1 MADISAEIAAFQN
14 AVYGEEVRSSM
25 VSAIEKI
32 NGVAED
38 AESTVEG
45 FSLGVTQAISNANTA
60 ASVANTAA
68 SNANTKA
75 TAANTAA
82 TNANTA
88 RTAAN
93 NAATAANNAASAATT
108 TNTNITNAES
118 ARVTA
123 EQARA
128 TAESARQ
135 ANEQSRQTA
144 ETARVNAE
152 SARASAESS
161 RASTESQRQGNEN
174 TRQGNETIRQTQE
187 GLRVSAENSR
197 VNEFEDMQAA
207 FADMQRQIIPQAT
220 TNTMGGVVVGDGLN
234 VNNALLSLATT
245 KSGSGTAVA
254 SNGAV
259 LESVVVYGQS
269 VQDGTPTPSEPV
281 DVQVVRTPNLIPFD
295 LATLKTYNT
304 SGTWSGNVY
313 TFRAIQATFN
323 EDGTITLNG
332 TVSGTYTLYLVA
344 NSNQLFLPDG
354 SYTLTGELPGT
365 GSDSTWYFQATT
377 TTDSSGTVKA
387 RNRDYGSGVTF
398 AVDSTVYGVFS
409 YFHAATGDTFNN
421 AVLKPQLIAGSQIKP
436 FVPYGSIGIVVGN
449 TAASIDLQGN
459 VLASLPDGTRDVLT
473 VDGAG
478 HCVLEK
484 RTHVWNMRDYSNA
497 TWSKSGSATNGFYIS
512 RTTLNPVAKANQYSS
527 HYSSITTPVAST
539 SVYFSTTNTSYLDG
553 SFNFNLDAAVVGSTV
568 ADFKTWLSSHDV
580 FVCAQLDAEQ
590 TIDLGYI
597 DMPTIPEDAT
607 ISVSASITPV
617 IDAAWWE
624 RGAEAIA
631 STVKALSE
639 RIKALEEAIA
649 ELATA

>member
-60 ASVANTAA
+60 ASAANTAA

-161 RASTESQRQGNEN
+161 RASAESQRQSNES

-187 GLRVSAENSR
+187 GLRVSAESSR
-197 VNEFEDMQAA
+197 VSEFEDMQAA
-207 FADMQRQIIPQAT
+207 FADMQRQIVPQAT
-220 TNTMGGVVVGDGLN
+220 TSTMGGVIVGDGLN
-234 VNNALLSLATT
+234 VENALLSLATT

-269 VQDGTPTPSEPV
+269 DQDGTPTPSEPV
-281 DVQVVRTPNLIPFD
+281 DIQVVEGRNLVDFANPALVNTDGGVTFTINAD
-295 LATLKTYNT
+295 GSYDVHGTATKNTYIYVTNNS
-304 SGTWSGNVY
+304 SGFQLPAGSY
-313 TFRAIQATFN
+313 TFSARNQ
-323 EDGTITLNG
+323 DGSYPSVLRVGASRWLNG
-332 TVSGTYTLYLVA
+332 TNTSLGSASDHALTF
-344 NSNQLFLPDG
+344 NHDG
-354 SYTLTGELPGT
+354 QGNLQFIVYVKNG
-365 GSDSTWYFQATT
+365 
-377 TTDSSGTVKA
+377 GTVNA
-387 RNRDYGSGVTF
+387 
-398 AVDSTVYGVFS
+398 TVY
-409 YFHAATGDTFNN
+409 
-421 AVLKPQLIAGSQIKP
+421 PQLEAGSTATP
-436 FVPYGSIGIVVGN
+436 YTPYGSIGIVIGD
-449 TAASIDLQGN
+449 TATPIDLQGN
-459 VLASLPDGTRDVLT
+459 VLASLPDGTKDVLT
-473 VDGAG
+473 VDSVG
-478 HCVLEK
+478 HVVLQK
-484 RTHVWNMRDYSNA
+484 RTHVWNMRDYSNSA
-497 TWSKSGSATNGFYIS
+497 WSKSGSATNGFYIS

-539 SVYFSTTNTSYLDG
+539 SVYFSTTNTSYLDD

-580 FVCAQLDAEQ
+580 FVLARLDTEQ

>member
-32 NGVAED
+32 NDVCED
-38 AESTVEG
+38 AESTVDSFE
-45 FSLGVTQAISNANTA
+45 SSITTAISNANTA
-60 ASVANTAA
+60 ASAANTAA

-75 TAANTAA
+75 SAANTAA

-144 ETARVNAE
+144 ETARANAE
-152 SARASAESS
+152 SARTSAESS
-161 RASTESQRQGNEN
+161 RASAESQRQSNES
-174 TRQGNETIRQTQE
+174 TRQGNETVRQTQE
-187 GLRVSAENSR
+187 GLRVSAESSR

-207 FADMQRQIIPQAT
+207 FADMQRQIVPQAT
-220 TNTMGGVVVGDGLN
+220 TSTMGGVIVGDGLN
-234 VNNALLSLATT
+234 VDNALLSLATT

-281 DVQVVRTPNLIPFD
+281 DIQVVEGRNLVDFANPASVNTDGGVTFTINAD
-295 LATLKTYNT
+295 GSYDVHGTATKNTYIYVTNNS
-304 SGTWSGNVY
+304 SGFQLPAGSY
-313 TFRAIQATFN
+313 TFSARNQ
-323 EDGTITLNG
+323 DGSYPSVLRVGASRWLNG
-332 TVSGTYTLYLVA
+332 TNTSLGSASDHALTF
-344 NSNQLFLPDG
+344 NHDG
-354 SYTLTGELPGT
+354 QGNLQFIVYVNNG
-365 GSDSTWYFQATT
+365 
-377 TTDSSGTVKA
+377 GTVNA
-387 RNRDYGSGVTF
+387 
-398 AVDSTVYGVFS
+398 TVY
-409 YFHAATGDTFNN
+409 
-421 AVLKPQLIAGSQIKP
+421 PQLEAGSTATP
-436 FVPYGSIGIVVGN
+436 YAPYGAISIAMGN
-449 TAASIDLQGN
+449 TVTPIDLQGN
-459 VLASLPDGTRDVLT
+459 VLASLPDGTRDTVT
-473 VDGAG
+473 VDSAG

-484 RTHVWNMRDYSNA
+484 NVGAITFNGSETWTAWGNGKSYYTAVSTGGGYNVHSALCDYFQYSDGNA
-497 TWSKSGSATNGFYIS
+497 SPAQNHFTFNRYSGSDLRWNKNIS
-512 RTTLNPVAKANQYSS
+512 FNYDNAGND
-527 HYSSITTPVAST
+527 VASW
-539 SVYFSTTNTSYLDG
+539 
-553 SFNFNLDAAVVGSTV
+553 
-568 ADFKTWLSSHDV
+568 KTWLSSNPV
-580 FVCAQLDAEQ
+580 TVYYPLNTPT

-624 RGAEAIA
+624 RGAEALANI
-631 STVKALSE
+631 VKAFSE
-639 RIKALEEAIA
+639 RIKALEEAVA

>member
-32 NGVAED
+32 NDVCED
-38 AESTVEG
+38 AESTVES
-45 FSLGVTQAISNANTA
+45 FSSGVTQAISNANTA
-60 ASVANTAA
+60 ASAANTAA
-68 SNANTKA
+68 SNANSKA

-161 RASTESQRQGNEN
+161 RASAESQRQSNEN
-174 TRQGNETIRQTQE
+174 TRQGNENVRQTQE
-187 GLRVSAENSR
+187 GLRVSAENTR

-207 FADMQRQIIPQAT
+207 FADMQRQIIPKAT
-220 TNTMGGVVVGDGLN
+220 TSTMGGVIVGDGLN
-234 VNNALLSLATT
+234 VDDARLSLATT

-281 DVQVVRTPNLIPFD
+281 DVQVVQGANLVDVSQATAQTVNTNAIVSNDSVHVYTTSNGAYRGAIIPVSLEAGKSYSGKVHIDYVSGSARVSFRRVSDNVLVGVSTNSQTQSGDYEFNLVNYDGTPVYLSLFV
-295 LATLKTYNT
+295 
-304 SGTWSGNVY
+304 TWSTSDAGD
-313 TFRAIQATFN
+313 ATFSNLMLN
-323 EDGTITLNG
+323 EGAKVLP
-332 TVSGTYTLYLVA
+332 YT
-344 NSNQLFLPDG
+344 
-354 SYTLTGELPGT
+354 
-365 GSDSTWYFQATT
+365 
-377 TTDSSGTVKA
+377 
-387 RNRDYGSGVTF
+387 
-398 AVDSTVYGVFS
+398 
-409 YFHAATGDTFNN
+409 
-421 AVLKPQLIAGSQIKP
+421 
-436 FVPYGSIGIVVGN
+436 PYGSIGIVIGG
-449 TAASIDLQGN
+449 TATPIDLQGN
-459 VLASLPDGTRDVLT
+459 VLASLPDGTRDTVT

-478 HCVLEK
+478 HCVLTK
-484 RTHVWNMRDYSNA
+484 NVAYVNMDGVTVKATDMRSPSGTATAYRFVIGDLPYAATISSSERSNFYCSVAVYNANAA
-497 TWSKSGSATNGFYIS
+497 TTADNQVNGQALLYQYASKPSLLFCIDGVSS
-512 RTTLNPVAKANQYSS
+512 VQDAN
-527 HYSSITTPVAST
+527 TW
-539 SVYFSTTNTSYLDG
+539 FST
-553 SFNFNLDAAVVGSTV
+553 NLPKLAYKLATP
-568 ADFKTWLSSHDV
+568 
-580 FVCAQLDAEQ
+580 EI
-590 TIDLGYI
+590 IDLGYI

-607 ISVSASITPV
+607 ISVSASMTPV

-624 RGAEAIA
+624 RGAEALANI
-631 STVKALSE
+631 VKAFSE
-639 RIKALEEAIA
+639 RIRALEEAVA

>member
-32 NGVAED
+32 NDVAED

-45 FSLGVTQAISNANTA
+45 FSAGVTQAISNANTA
-60 ASVANTAA
+60 ASAANTAA

-75 TAANTAA
+75 SAANTAA

-108 TNTNITNAES
+108 TNTNIANAES

-152 SARASAESS
+152 SVRASAESS
-161 RASTESQRQGNEN
+161 RSSAESQRQSNESTRQGNEN
-174 TRQGNETIRQTQE
+174 VRQTQE
-187 GLRVSAENSR
+187 GLRVSAENTR

-220 TNTMGGVVVGDGLN
+220 ESTMGGVIVGDGLN
-234 VNNALLSLATT
+234 VENALLSLATT
-245 KSGSGTAVA
+245 KSGSGTTVA

-259 LESVVVYGQS
+259 LESVVIYGQS
-269 VQDGTPTPSEPV
+269 DQDGTPTPSEPV
-281 DVQVVRTPNLIPFD
+281 PIEVIEPHNLFGVPIAGWISGGASSYSQLSGLGGSTGTLFVAEVPSNTTFTISVKLYTGMNRFRISLFDADPRSGEQFATGHFSQLVSVNDPTTDRT
-295 LATLKTYNT
+295 
-304 SGTWSGNVY
+304 Y
-313 TFRAIQATFN
+313 TFSSGEFTWVALGLSTSATALNLDAQA
-323 EDGTITLNG
+323 
-332 TVSGTYTLYLVA
+332 
-344 NSNQLFLPDG
+344 QL
-354 SYTLTGELPGT
+354 ET
-365 GSDSTWYFQATT
+365 GS
-377 TTDSSGTVKA
+377 
-387 RNRDYGSGVTF
+387 
-398 AVDSTVYGVFS
+398 
-409 YFHAATGDTFNN
+409 AATPYVASGCIGLVVGDT
-421 AVLKPQLIAGSQIKP
+421 AT
-436 FVPYGSIGIVVGN
+436 SIP
-449 TAASIDLQGN
+449 LQGN
-459 VLASLPDGTRDVLT
+459 VLASLPDGTRDTVT

-478 HCVLEK
+478 HCV
-484 RTHVWNMRDYSNA
+484 A
-497 TWSKSGSATNGFYIS
+497 TKAVSHIASYNGESVGSVYLS
-512 RTTLNPVAKANQYSS
+512 TTGQLTTGAEVYYKAS
-527 HYSSITTPVAST
+527 ST
-539 SVYFSTTNTSYLDG
+539 S
-553 SFNFNLDAAVVGSTV
+553 
-568 ADFKTWLSSHDV
+568 
-580 FVCAQLDAEQ
+580 

-617 IDAAWWE
+617 IDASWWE
-624 RGAEAIA
+624 RGAEALANI
-631 STVKALSE
+631 VKAFSE
-639 RIKALEEAIA
+639 RIKALEEAVA

>member
-1 MADISAEIAAFQN
+1 MADISAEIAAFKN

-32 NGVAED
+32 NDVAED

-45 FSLGVTQAISNANTA
+45 FSAGVTQAISNANTA
-60 ASVANTAA
+60 ASAANTAA

-75 TAANTAA
+75 SAANTAA

-118 ARVTA
+118 ARVSA
-123 EQARA
+123 ENARA
-128 TAESARQ
+128 TAEATRQ

-161 RASTESQRQGNEN
+161 RASAESQRQSNES

-187 GLRVSAENSR
+187 GLRVSAESSR
-197 VNEFEDMQAA
+197 VSEFEDMQAA

-220 TNTMGGVVVGDGLN
+220 ESTMGGVIVGDGLN
-234 VNNALLSLATT
+234 VDNALLSLATT

-254 SNGAV
+254 SSGAV

-281 DVQVVRTPNLIPFD
+281 DIQVVEGRNLFGTPIAGWITGSSSDYLQLSGLGGSAGTLFVAEIPSNTTFIISAKLYTGMNRFRIALFDADPRSGEQFATGHFSQLANINDQATDRTYTF
-295 LATLKTYNT
+295 
-304 SGTWSGNVY
+304 SSGNFTWVVLGLS
-313 TFRAIQATFN
+313 TSASALNPNAQA
-323 EDGTITLNG
+323 
-332 TVSGTYTLYLVA
+332 
-344 NSNQLFLPDG
+344 QL
-354 SYTLTGELPGT
+354 ET
-365 GSDSTWYFQATT
+365 GS
-377 TTDSSGTVKA
+377 
-387 RNRDYGSGVTF
+387 
-398 AVDSTVYGVFS
+398 
-409 YFHAATGDTFNN
+409 AAT
-421 AVLKPQLIAGSQIKP
+421 
-436 FVPYGSIGIVVGN
+436 PYVAPGCIGLVVGG
-449 TAASIDLQGN
+449 AATSIPLQGN
-459 VLASLPDGTRDVLT
+459 VLASLPDGTRDTVT

-478 HCVLEK
+478 HCVLTKNIAQHTFDGSENWGVHASIASWFYVDWLVPDMDYTK
-484 RTHVWNMRDYSNA
+484 GTSGAAGLSETHVCVAYTNVGNLTEGQFSYGIVAA
-497 TWSKSGSATNGFYIS
+497 TGGHRFVVKE
-512 RTTLNPVAKANQYSS
+512 
-527 HYSSITTPVAST
+527 T
-539 SVYFSTTNTSYLDG
+539 SVTTKE
-553 SFNFNLDAAVVGSTV
+553 
-568 ADFKTWLSSHDV
+568 DFKTWIASNNLT
-580 FVCAQLDAEQ
+580 FMYPLTTPQ

-607 ISVSASITPV
+607 ISVSASMTPV

-631 STVKALSE
+631 NIVKAFSE
-639 RIKALEEAIA
+639 RIKALEEAVA

>member
-60 ASVANTAA
+60 ASAANTAA

-161 RASTESQRQGNEN
+161 RASAESQRQSNES
-174 TRQGNETIRQTQE
+174 TRQGNETIRQTHE
-187 GLRVSAENSR
+187 GLRVSAESSR
-197 VNEFEDMQAA
+197 VSEFEDMQAA
-207 FADMQRQIIPQAT
+207 FADMQRQIVPQAT
-220 TNTMGGVVVGDGLN
+220 TSTMGGVIVGDGLN
-234 VNNALLSLATT
+234 VENALLSLATT

-269 VQDGTPTPSEPV
+269 DQDGTPTPSEPV
-281 DVQVVRTPNLIPFD
+281 DIQVVEGRNLVDFANPALVNTDGGVTFTINAD
-295 LATLKTYNT
+295 GSYDVHGTATKSTYIYVTNNS
-304 SGTWSGNVY
+304 SGFQLPAGSY
-313 TFRAIQATFN
+313 TFSARNQ
-323 EDGTITLNG
+323 DGSYPSVLRVGASRWLNG
-332 TVSGTYTLYLVA
+332 TNTSLGSASDHALTF
-344 NSNQLFLPDG
+344 NHDG
-354 SYTLTGELPGT
+354 QGNLQFIVYVKNG
-365 GSDSTWYFQATT
+365 
-377 TTDSSGTVKA
+377 GTVNA
-387 RNRDYGSGVTF
+387 
-398 AVDSTVYGVFS
+398 TVY
-409 YFHAATGDTFNN
+409 
-421 AVLKPQLIAGSQIKP
+421 PQLEAGSTATP
-436 FVPYGSIGIVVGN
+436 YTPYGSIGIVIGD
-449 TAASIDLQGN
+449 TATPIDLQGN
-459 VLASLPDGTRDVLT
+459 VLASLPDGTKDVLT
-473 VDGAG
+473 VDSVG
-478 HCVLEK
+478 HVVLQK
-484 RTHVWNMRDYSNA
+484 RTHVWNMRDYSNSA
-497 TWSKSGSATNGFYIS
+497 WSKSGSATNGFYIS

-539 SVYFSTTNTSYLDG
+539 SVYFSTTNTSYLDD

-580 FVCAQLDAEQ
+580 FVLARLDTEQ

>member
-32 NGVAED
+32 NDVCED
-38 AESTVEG
+38 AESTVES
-45 FSLGVTQAISNANTA
+45 FSSGVTQAISNANTA
-60 ASVANTAA
+60 ASAANTAA

-75 TAANTAA
+75 SAANTAA

-93 NAATAANNAASAATT
+93 NAATAANNAASAATAK
-108 TNTNITNAES
+108 NTSITNAES

-161 RASTESQRQGNEN
+161 RASAESQRQGNET
-174 TRQGNETIRQTQE
+174 TRQGNENTRQTQE

-207 FADMQRQIIPQAT
+207 FADMQRQIVPQAT
-220 TNTMGGVVVGDGLN
+220 TSTMGGVIVGDGLN
-234 VNNALLSLATT
+234 VDNALLSLATT

-269 VQDGTPTPSEPV
+269 VQDGTPTPSAPV
-281 DVQVVRTPNLIPFD
+281 DVQVVQGRNL
-295 LATLKTYNT
+295 LNNTATSQTAN
-304 SGTWSGNVY
+304 GI
-313 TFRAIQATFN
+313 TF
-323 EDGTITLNG
+323 
-332 TVSGTYTLYLVA
+332 TV
-344 NSNQLFLPDG
+344 NPDG
-354 SYTLTGELPGT
+354 SVTANGTATAVVFFNMPNTTGFELPAGTYSISGTPSGHGGNAYTRVRNVDSASYVADDRGNGATFTLQNSANVYVLIRIENGYTL
-365 GSDSTWYFQATT
+365 
-377 TTDSSGTVKA
+377 
-387 RNRDYGSGVTF
+387 
-398 AVDSTVYGVFS
+398 
-409 YFHAATGDTFNN
+409 NN
-421 AVLKPQLIAGSQIKP
+421 AVFKLQIERGSTVTP
-436 FVPYGSIGIVVGN
+436 YVPYGSIGIVIGD
-449 TAASIDLQGN
+449 TATSIPLQGN
-459 VLASLPDGTRDVLT
+459 VLASLPDGTRDTLT

-478 HCVLEK
+478 HCVLTK
-484 RTHVWNMRDYSNA
+484 NVAYVNMDGVTVKATDMRSPSGTATAYRFVILDLPYAVTISSSERSN
-497 TWSKSGSATNGFYIS
+497 FYCS
-512 RTTLNPVAKANQYSS
+512 VAVYNANA
-527 HYSSITTPVAST
+527 AST
-539 SVYFSTTNTSYLDG
+539 ADKQVNGQASLYQYASKPSLLFCIDGVSSVQDANTWFST
-553 SFNFNLDAAVVGSTV
+553 NLPKLAYKLATP
-568 ADFKTWLSSHDV
+568 
-580 FVCAQLDAEQ
+580 EI
-590 TIDLGYI
+590 IDLGYI

-617 IDAAWWE
+617 IDASWWE
-624 RGAEAIA
+624 RGAEALANI
-631 STVKALSE
+631 VKAFSE
-639 RIKALEEAIA
+639 RIKALEEAVA

>member
-1 MADISAEIAAFQN
+1 MADISQEIAAFQN

-32 NGVAED
+32 NDVCED
-38 AESTVEG
+38 AESTVES
-45 FSLGVTQAISNANTA
+45 FSSGVTTAISNANTA
-60 ASVANTAA
+60 ASAANTAA

-75 TAANTAA
+75 SAANTAA

-93 NAATAANNAASAATT
+93 NAATAANNAASAATA

-161 RASTESQRQGNEN
+161 RASAESQRQSNEN
-174 TRQGNETIRQTQE
+174 TRQGNETVRQTQE

-207 FADMQRQIIPQAT
+207 FADMQRQIVPQAT
-220 TNTMGGVVVGDGLN
+220 TNTMGGVIVGDGLN
-234 VNNALLSLATT
+234 VDNALLSLATT

-269 VQDGTPTPSEPV
+269 DQDGTPTPSEPV
-281 DVQVVRTPNLIPFD
+281 DVQVVQGVNTVDVSQATAQTPNTVVTVSEDSVRVYTTANGSYRGAIIPLSLEAGKSYRGKVHIDYVSGSARVAFRRVSDNVLVGVSTNGQTQSGDYEFNLVNYDGTPVYLSLIV
-295 LATLKTYNT
+295 
-304 SGTWSGNVY
+304 TWSTSDAGD
-313 TFRAIQATFN
+313 ATFSNLMLN
-323 EDGTITLNG
+323 EGAEVLP
-332 TVSGTYTLYLVA
+332 YT
-344 NSNQLFLPDG
+344 
-354 SYTLTGELPGT
+354 
-365 GSDSTWYFQATT
+365 
-377 TTDSSGTVKA
+377 
-387 RNRDYGSGVTF
+387 
-398 AVDSTVYGVFS
+398 
-409 YFHAATGDTFNN
+409 
-421 AVLKPQLIAGSQIKP
+421 
-436 FVPYGSIGIVVGN
+436 PYGSIGIVIGG
-449 TAASIDLQGN
+449 TATPIDLQGN
-459 VLASLPDGTRDVLT
+459 VLASLPDGTRDTVT

-484 RTHVWNMRDYSNA
+484 RVGVTVLNGSE
-497 TWSKSGSATNGFYIS
+497 TWGISASGTVCYTAIS
-512 RTTLNPVAKANQYSS
+512 GAK
-527 HYSSITTPVAST
+527 P
-539 SVYFSTTNTSYLDG
+539 TTNSNVG
-553 SFNFNLDAAVVGSTV
+553 NVVGICNRFVDNGSYNSGGGSIGLTWGGTTAGATCRACFNNGTETSSV
-568 ADFKTWLSSHDV
+568 AAWTTWLASNNV
-580 FVCAQLDAEQ
+580 TLYYPLAATQ

-597 DMPTIPEDAT
+597 DMPTIPEGAT

-617 IDAAWWE
+617 IDASWWE
-624 RGAEAIA
+624 RGAEALA
-631 STVKALSE
+631 SIVKAFSE
-639 RIKALEEAIA
+639 RIKALEEAVA

>member
-32 NGVAED
+32 NDVCED
-38 AESTVEG
+38 AESTVDSFE
-45 FSLGVTQAISNANTA
+45 SSITTAISNANTA
-60 ASVANTAA
+60 ASAANTAA

-75 TAANTAA
+75 SAANTAA

-161 RASTESQRQGNEN
+161 RASAESQRQSNESTRQGNEN
-174 TRQGNETIRQTQE
+174 VRQTQE
-187 GLRVSAENSR
+187 GLRVSAENTR

-220 TNTMGGVVVGDGLN
+220 ESTMGGVIVGDGLN
-234 VNNALLSLATT
+234 VENALLSLATT

-259 LESVVVYGQS
+259 LESVVVHGQS
-269 VQDGTPTPSEPV
+269 VQDGTPTPDAPV
-281 DVQVVRTPNLIPFD
+281 DVQVVQGVNLFSGFANTTPSSPVASVDVALSGND
-295 LATLKTYNT
+295 LVFNGTA
-304 SGTWSGNVY
+304 SGTGYAYQANSTGYDRAPKVTLQPGTY
-313 TFRAIQATFN
+313 TVHETTGMFGVRLGTGPNNTYFDVAPKGESHAI
-323 EDGTITLNG
+323 TITEETTLAVVPQIVNG
-332 TVSGTYTLYLVA
+332 TVFTNASPLIMIER
-344 NSNQLFLPDG
+344 G
-354 SYTLTGELPGT
+354 ST
-365 GSDSTWYFQATT
+365 ATP
-377 TTDSSGTVKA
+377 
-387 RNRDYGSGVTF
+387 Y
-398 AVDSTVYGVFS
+398 
-409 YFHAATGDTFNN
+409 
-421 AVLKPQLIAGSQIKP
+421 
-436 FVPYGSIGIVVGN
+436 VPYGSIGIVIGD
-449 TAASIDLQGN
+449 TATPIDLQGN
-459 VLASLPDGTRDVLT
+459 VLASLPDGTRDTVT
-473 VDGAG
+473 VDSAG
-478 HCVLEK
+478 HCVLVK
-484 RTHVWNMRDYSNA
+484 RVAYVNMDGVTVKATDMRSPSGTATAYRFVIWDLPYAATISSSDRSNFYCSVA
-497 TWSKSGSATNGFYIS
+497 VYNANAASTADKQANGQASLY
-512 RTTLNPVAKANQYSS
+512 QYSS
-527 HYSSITTPVAST
+527 KPSLLFCIDGFSSVQDANTW
-539 SVYFSTTNTSYLDG
+539 FST
-553 SFNFNLDAAVVGSTV
+553 NLPKLAYKLATP
-568 ADFKTWLSSHDV
+568 
-580 FVCAQLDAEQ
+580 E

-597 DMPTIPEDAT
+597 DIPTIPEDAT
-607 ISVSASITPV
+607 ISVSASMTPV

-624 RGAEAIA
+624 RGAEALANI
-631 STVKALSE
+631 VKAFSE
-639 RIKALEEAIA
+639 RIKALEEAVA

>member
-32 NGVAED
+32 NDVAED
-38 AESTVEG
+38 AESTVES
-45 FSLGVTQAISNANTA
+45 FSSGVTQAISNANTA
-60 ASVANTAA
+60 ASAANTAA

-75 TAANTAA
+75 SAANTAA

-161 RASTESQRQGNEN
+161 RSSAESQRQSNET
-174 TRQGNETIRQTQE
+174 TRQGNETVRQTQE

-207 FADMQRQIIPQAT
+207 FADMQRQIVPQAT
-220 TNTMGGVVVGDGLN
+220 TSTMGGVIVGDGLN
-234 VNNALLSLATT
+234 VENALLSLATT

-269 VQDGTPTPSEPV
+269 VQEGTPTPSEPV
-281 DVQVVRTPNLIPFD
+281 PIEVIEGHNLFGTPIAGWLSGAADTFLQLSGVGGSNGTAFVAEIPSNTTFTISAKLYTGMNRFRIALFDADPRSGESFSPGHFSQVVNINDPTTD
-295 LATLKTYNT
+295 QTYT
-304 SGTWSGNVY
+304 FSSGNFTWVALGLS
-313 TFRAIQATFN
+313 TSATALNLDAQA
-323 EDGTITLNG
+323 
-332 TVSGTYTLYLVA
+332 
-344 NSNQLFLPDG
+344 QL
-354 SYTLTGELPGT
+354 ET
-365 GSDSTWYFQATT
+365 GS
-377 TTDSSGTVKA
+377 
-387 RNRDYGSGVTF
+387 
-398 AVDSTVYGVFS
+398 
-409 YFHAATGDTFNN
+409 AAT
-421 AVLKPQLIAGSQIKP
+421 
-436 FVPYGSIGIVVGN
+436 PYVAPGCIGLVVGD
-449 TAASIDLQGN
+449 AATSIPLQGN
-459 VLASLPDGTRDVLT
+459 VLASLPDGTRDTVT

-478 HCVLEK
+478 HVVLEK
-484 RTHVWNMRDYSNA
+484 RVGVVDLGTLTWNYASGTSSRMYASVSNL
-497 TWSKSGSATNGFYIS
+497 KPSGSSTAVSNLLCSYFEAAAYNTVANHSKDNTICIH
-512 RTTLNPVAKANQYSS
+512 TT
-527 HYSSITTPVAST
+527 ASVVW
-539 SVYFSTTNTSYLDG
+539 VYATSYG
-553 SFNFNLDAAVVGSTV
+553 TDAA
-568 ADFKTWLSSHDV
+568 AFKTAMSGVAL
-580 FVCAQLDAEQ
+580 CYPLETAE

-607 ISVSASITPV
+607 ISVSASMTPV

-631 STVKALSE
+631 SIVKAFSE
-639 RIKALEEAIA
+639 RIKALEEAVA